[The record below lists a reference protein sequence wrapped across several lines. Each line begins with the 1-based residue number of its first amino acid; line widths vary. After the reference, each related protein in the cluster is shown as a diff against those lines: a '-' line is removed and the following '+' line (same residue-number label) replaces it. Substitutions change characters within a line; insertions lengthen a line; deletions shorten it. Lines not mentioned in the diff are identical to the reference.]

1 MTYLPKIFQSFS
13 EKYPDVLT
21 FYRELAKA
29 CRHSGPIDEKTQEL
43 IMLGIAVGANSRG
56 GVMSHTR
63 KALDLGITPDEI
75 YQVVVLSLTPTGFPN
90 MIAAMGWV
98 KEVLEKGSGSE

>member
-1 MTYLPKIFQSFS
+1 MPYLPKIFQSFS
-13 EKYPDVLT
+13 ERYPDVLAS
-21 FYRELAKA
+21 YQELAKA
-29 CRHSGPIDEKTQEL
+29 CRNAGPMDEKIQEL

-63 KALDLGITPDEI
+63 KALDVGASPDEI
-75 YQVVVLSLTPTGFPN
+75 LQVVVLSLTPTGFPN

-98 KEVLEKGSGSE
+98 KEVLEKGAAKE

>member
-13 EKYPDVLT
+13 ESYPEVLAS
-21 FYRELAKA
+21 YQALAKA
-29 CRHSGPIDEKTQEL
+29 CRNAGSIDEKTQEL

-63 KALDLGITPDEI
+63 KALDVGASPDEI
-75 YQVVVLSLTPTGFPN
+75 FQVIILSLTPTGFPN
-90 MIAAMGWV
+90 MIAALGWV
-98 KEVLEKGSGSE
+98 REVLDKGSVSK

>member
-1 MTYLPKIFQSFS
+1 MPYLPKIFQSFS
-13 EKYPDVLT
+13 ERYPDVLAS
-21 FYRELAKA
+21 YQELAKA
-29 CRHSGPIDEKTQEL
+29 CRNAGPMDEKIQEL

-63 KALDLGITPDEI
+63 KALDVGASPDEI
-75 YQVVVLSLTPTGFPN
+75 LQVVVLSLTPTGFPN

-98 KEVLEKGSGSE
+98 KEVLEKGAVKE